1 MTAYS
6 WLKGAVFALLV
17 LNTGTYLLSGTP
29 GEGLDSVAWLVLLA
43 LFQLETGFNGA
54 LRAPTILAA
63 VHGVRLAALAAVGV
77 AAAGFLY
84 NNEWLD
90 SVNSLLWIAVVVLL
104 ELGVRRPAAVS
115 AQRVRYSAAAAVL
128 YAGLGVLALVWLW
141 RGEWLAAYDAALW
154 LVAFATIELNVLE
167 AARRAAAKPA
177 PAGTE
182 A

>member
-1 MTAYS
+1 MSAYS
-6 WLKGAVFALLV
+6 WFKGAVFALLV

-29 GEGLDSVAWLVLLA
+29 GEGLDSIAWLVLLA

-90 SVNSLLWIAVVVLL
+90 SANSLLWIAVVVLL

-115 AQRVRYSAAAAVL
+115 AHRVCYAAAAVIF
-128 YAGLGVLALVWLW
+128 YAGLGALALVWLW
-141 RGEWLAAYDAALW
+141 RGEWFAAYDAALW

-167 AARRAAAKPA
+167 AARRTAAKPA